1 MPEQIATVP
10 TEENIPDILPPDPK
24 GFGENAA
31 DVASRHVLNLFVH
44 ANKKQWAEFQVAAQE
59 KEQLRSRLNFL
70 TNRDPECAE
79 RFEGCNIQIGRFL
92 EKDLVFSCA
101 ENLQRISPNQIP
113 ELMTLLAQ
121 SDFVQR
127 HSEKIL
133 AELRKNLI
141 DGPQKELAD
150 FKAENKGKLRQHG
163 LI

>member
-1 MPEQIATVP
+1 MTEQIAP
-10 TEENIPDILPPDPK
+10 IREENIPDILPPDPK

-31 DVASRHVLNLFVH
+31 DLAARSVLNMFVH
-44 ANKKQWAEFQVAAQE
+44 SRKSEWAEYQRSYQE
-59 KEQLRSRLNFL
+59 RTHLGSRLNFL
-70 TNRDPECAE
+70 EKRIPECLE
-79 RFEGCNIQIGRFL
+79 KYEGCHIQIGRFL